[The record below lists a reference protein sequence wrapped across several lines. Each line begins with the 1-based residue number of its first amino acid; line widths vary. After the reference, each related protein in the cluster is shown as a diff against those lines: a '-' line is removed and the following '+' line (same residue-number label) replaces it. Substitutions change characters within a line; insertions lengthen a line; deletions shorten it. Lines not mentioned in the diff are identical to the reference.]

1 MHCNVTFVQ
10 ETSEFFRTNN
20 QWLCTCTAPQ
30 HVLQLQRFSHPSV
43 LELIIDFACYD
54 LWKQIYK
61 QLFDETN
68 NLSVLCCKKFPE
80 RQWSF
85 MPSSRGNMNWPF
97 ILNPYLRVGCAG
109 TFFSITREPYHPAL
123 VPPLYWWLYRDW
135 DVCSAD
141 TYVVTGCFC
150 IYELNMQ
157 LSWPCL

>member
-43 LELIIDFACYD
+43 LELRIDFACYENRYINNFSTK
-54 LWKQIYK
+54 LT
-61 QLFDETN
+61 TN
-68 NLSVLCCKKFPE
+68 LYYYAA
-80 RQWSF
+80 RSF
-85 MPSSRGNMNWPF
+85 MKGSGASFRGNMNWPF
-97 ILNPYLRVGCAG
+97 ILNPYLWVGCAG
-109 TFFSITREPYHPAL
+109 TFFKIIREPYVVLPWSL
-123 VPPLYWWLYRDW
+123 LYTGTEMCASNRCILSS
-135 DVCSAD
+135 VD

>member
-43 LELIIDFACYD
+43 LELIIDFACYENRYINNFSTK
-54 LWKQIYK
+54 LT
-61 QLFDETN
+61 TN
-68 NLSVLCCKKFPE
+68 LYYYAA
-80 RQWSF
+80 RSF
-85 MPSSRGNMNWPF
+85 MKGSGASSRGNMNWPF

-109 TFFSITREPYHPAL
+109 TFFSITREPYRPAL